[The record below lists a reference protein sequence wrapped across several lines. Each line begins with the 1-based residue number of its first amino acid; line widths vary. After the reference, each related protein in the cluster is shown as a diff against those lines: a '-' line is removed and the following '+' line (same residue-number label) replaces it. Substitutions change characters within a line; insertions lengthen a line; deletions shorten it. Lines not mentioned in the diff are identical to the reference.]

1 MSYEIDA
8 KKTALLIIDPQREYF
23 DEDKPMYTPH
33 ASEILNNLIRLRDAA
48 HRANILTILVQHSH
62 KADGS
67 DVGRMADFDP
77 TPLFVEGTPG
87 VELIPELSPSE
98 GDIVVKKTRYS
109 SFVNTKLES
118 VLRTSNVDT
127 LIITG
132 LMTNYCSVTTA
143 RHAHDLDYK
152 VIFVEDANAGPDMPD
167 LGFGPVSHADIM
179 RSVATS
185 MAGGIADVVKTDDLI
200 GLIQKNR

>member
-1 MSYEIDA
+1 MTYEIDA
-8 KKTALLIIDPQREYF
+8 QKTALLIIDPQREYF
-23 DEDKPMYTPH
+23 DQDKPLYTPH
-33 ASEILNNLIRLRDAA
+33 AAEILRNLIRLHDAA
-48 HRANILTILVQHSH
+48 HRASILTILVQHSH

-77 TPLFVEGTPG
+77 TPLFIEGTPG
-87 VELIPELSPSE
+87 VELIPQLSPRN

-109 SFVNTKLES
+109 SFVNTKLDS
-118 VLRTSNVDT
+118 VLKTSNIDT

-152 VIFVEDANAGPDMPD
+152 VVFVADANAGPDMPD
-167 LGFGPVSHADIM
+167 LGYGAVSHADIM
-179 RSVATS
+179 RAVATS
-185 MAGGIADVVKTDDLI
+185 MAGGIADVVQTDTLIELIEKT
-200 GLIQKNR
+200 